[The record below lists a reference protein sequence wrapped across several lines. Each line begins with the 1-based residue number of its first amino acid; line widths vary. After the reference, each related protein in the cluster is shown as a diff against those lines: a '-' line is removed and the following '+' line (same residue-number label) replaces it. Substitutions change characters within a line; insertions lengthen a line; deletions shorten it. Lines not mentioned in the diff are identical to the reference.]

1 MSEIKHTADL
11 LDMDWINSLPQP
23 FMAADSSHGKR
34 YWWPVN
40 DFEVQTGLYRID
52 VCGLLQVCS
61 IGDHFVF
68 MDGNGVEHS
77 YEDFFVDSD
86 RAINAKATGAA

>member
-1 MSEIKHTADL
+1 MPIEKGDM
-11 LDMDWINSLPQP
+11 LDIDWINSLPQP
-23 FMAADSSHGKR
+23 FMAEYWLNGKR

-52 VCGLLQVCS
+52 VCGKLDVCH

-77 YEDFFVDSD
+77 YEDFFVDSE
-86 RAINAKATGAA
+86 RAMSAKATGAA